1 MRRATALILFS
12 AVFGSSAAMAQSGM
26 LVDYAADQMVAKFQT
41 SSCEELKAD
50 KEKPKTDEQKAKAQS
65 AKEFLQNDAQ
75 ARAVFV
81 NKVAAPVLN
90 KMFECGMLP

>member
-1 MRRATALILFS
+1 MKIIHG
-12 AVFGSSAAMAQSGM
+12 AVFASALFGAGAAMAQSGM
-26 LVDYAADQMVAKFQT
+26 LVDYAADQMVTKFQT

-75 ARAVFV
+75 ARTAFV